1 MSTVPSR
8 MKRVYVAHP
17 LRGGRADMDIV
28 MANIAR
34 VSEIM
39 RKLAAEEPEVLFFSP
54 VHAFGFMD
62 PLGPEEWVMKQCL
75 EMLALCD
82 ELWVYGPW
90 RESKGCNMEI
100 KRAIFLKKPIVYK
113 EKIYNIRQP
122 TVMKIMLDKEDIE
135 HIEDVSRY
143 EDCSFSTA
151 VSILIKRGFENF

>member
-1 MSTVPSR
+1 MSTVPGQ

-17 LRGGRADMDIV
+17 LRGGRADMDVV

-39 RKLAAEEPEVLFFSP
+39 RKLAAEEPDMLFFSP
-54 VHAFGFMD
+54 VHAFSFMD

-90 RESKGCNMEI
+90 HESKGCKMEI
-100 KRAIFLKKPIVYK
+100 KRAMLLKKPIVYGK
-113 EKIYNIRQP
+113 ESIRL
-122 TVMKIMLDKEDIE
+122 TLDRKDIKHIKE
-135 HIEDVSRY
+135 VSEY
-143 EDCSFSTA
+143 EDCSLSEA
-151 VSILIKRGFENF
+151 ASILIKRGFKNF

>member
-1 MSTVPSR
+1 MSTVPGQ

-17 LRGGRADMDIV
+17 LRGGRADMDVV

-39 RKLAAEEPEVLFFSP
+39 RKLAAEEPDMLFFSP
-54 VHAFGFMD
+54 VHAFSFMD

-90 RESKGCNMEI
+90 RESKGCKMEI
-100 KRAIFLKKPIVYK
+100 KRAMSLKKPIVYK
-113 EKIYNIRQP
+113 EKTSIRL
-122 TVMKIMLDKEDIE
+122 VLDKKDIE
-135 HIEDVSRY
+135 CIEDVSRY
-143 EDCSFSTA
+143 DDCSFSEA
-151 VSILIKRGFENF
+151 ASILIKRGFKNF